1 MLAALRPKICS
12 YLTDDGCFNKKV
24 KDIKMCVIKREI
36 KFQVYK
42 ECLKSQRKFRSEAH
56 NVFTKKVNKIVLSA
70 NDERMQTPDGVISY
84 AYGAGPERVRK

>member
-1 MLAALRPKICS
+1 M
-12 YLTDDGCFNKKV
+12 
-24 KDIKMCVIKREI
+24 KREI

-70 NDERMQTPDGVISY
+70 NERMQTPDGVISY